1 MSDMM
6 DKFKEWHEGAFKAG
20 AESRQAEIDELK
32 KKIEWYKDK
41 HAKALRRQFNLENES
56 EPMSNRVD
64 ELKEE
69 NKKLREG
76 INKAMD
82 YRTPMGSSMTD
93 WFNTIVNILRE
104 ALKNGG

>member
-1 MSDMM
+1 MSATTTETI
-6 DKFKEWHEGAFKAG
+6 FNNVQKAYDSGFIVG
-20 AESRQAEIDELK
+20 AESRQAEI
-32 KKIEWYKDK
+32 
-41 HAKALRRQFNLENES
+41 
-56 EPMSNRVD
+56 D

-82 YRTPMGSSMTD
+82 YRTPMGLSMTD
-93 WFNTIVNILRE
+93 WFNTIVNILCE